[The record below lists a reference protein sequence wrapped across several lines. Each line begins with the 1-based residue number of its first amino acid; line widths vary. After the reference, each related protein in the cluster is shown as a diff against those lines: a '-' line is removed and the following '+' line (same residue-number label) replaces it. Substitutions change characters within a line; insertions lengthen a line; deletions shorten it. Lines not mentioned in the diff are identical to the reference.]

1 MLSALR
7 KLADVI
13 SMGLVGALMLTR
25 ARDAQVLVLT
35 DYIGSGHLLSA
46 LKRERVG
53 FHICCTPAF
62 PYRTLFHKG
71 GWTQP
76 EGLLHVEDYGEENIQ
91 KIYKYCVEHRLTH
104 VLIQC
109 GSFMVPAYNRLN
121 DLLGNGKANSVLARQ
136 CSLDKITLRHT
147 LNNAGLS
154 VLQNKEIA
162 IGDDILPLRY
172 PCVLKPAIGTASE
185 GVYLLSSDA
194 DLHKYGDQAR
204 AQRRTTTFHNKFL
217 IEEYVEGAQFDV
229 EGVILNG
236 EVAILCIVQENY
248 EGYMTEFNYNWYLFN
263 APIPEDL
270 RQIISLNTASVLS
283 ACGIRHGAFHCEM
296 RVDKNQNIKVLD
308 LANRMGGGFEAI
320 ISDATGNNF
329 SSVYYQSMV
338 KNSLKLSPNKN
349 RRVLVKY
356 FSDDLESKQWRRFMK
371 TSNIPFVVR
380 RNHYRAVKTK
390 MIVETDDI
398 NQIADIA
405 NHFSLGVVGIDA

>member
-1 MLSALR
+1 M
-7 KLADVI
+7 
-13 SMGLVGALMLTR
+13 
-25 ARDAQVLVLT
+25 
-35 DYIGSGHLLSA
+35 
-46 LKRERVG
+46 
-53 FHICCTPAF
+53 
-62 PYRTLFHKG
+62 
-71 GWTQP
+71 
-76 EGLLHVEDYGEENIQ
+76 
-91 KIYKYCVEHRLTH
+91 EHRLTH

-248 EGYMTEFNYNWYLFN
+248 EGYLPEFNYNCISSTPYPRRPSSN
-263 APIPEDL
+263 Y
-270 RQIISLNTASVLS
+270 SLNTASVLS

-308 LANRMGGGFEAI
+308 LANRMGGGFGAI

-356 FSDDLESKQWRRFMK
+356 FSDDRKVSSGGGL
-371 TSNIPFVVR
+371 
-380 RNHYRAVKTK
+380 
-390 MIVETDDI
+390 
-398 NQIADIA
+398 
-405 NHFSLGVVGIDA
+405 

>member
-1 MLSALR
+1 M
-7 KLADVI
+7 
-13 SMGLVGALMLTR
+13 
-25 ARDAQVLVLT
+25 
-35 DYIGSGHLLSA
+35 
-46 LKRERVG
+46 
-53 FHICCTPAF
+53 
-62 PYRTLFHKG
+62 
-71 GWTQP
+71 
-76 EGLLHVEDYGEENIQ
+76 
-91 KIYKYCVEHRLTH
+91 
-104 VLIQC
+104 
-109 GSFMVPAYNRLN
+109 
-121 DLLGNGKANSVLARQ
+121 
-136 CSLDKITLRHT
+136 
-147 LNNAGLS
+147 
-154 VLQNKEIA
+154 
-162 IGDDILPLRY
+162 
-172 PCVLKPAIGTASE
+172 
-185 GVYLLSSDA
+185 
-194 DLHKYGDQAR
+194 
-204 AQRRTTTFHNKFL
+204 
-217 IEEYVEGAQFDV
+217 
-229 EGVILNG
+229 
-236 EVAILCIVQENY
+236 AILCIVQENY
-248 EGYMTEFNYNWYLFN
+248 EGYLPEFNYNWYLFN